1 MEDYKDFLKYD
12 QAIARYKG
20 WQEAGLD
27 KDRPFGVNELRE
39 AFLALDSLKVDS
51 QMVIKSHV
59 APGVVAHAFN
69 PSTWEE
75 ARGFLG
81 LRPA

>member
-1 MEDYKDFLKYD
+1 MYMKFFICECLYEHMNICMFTIYMPGTQRGQK
-12 QAIARYKG
+12 R
-20 WQEAGLD
+20 
-27 KDRPFGVNELRE
+27 
-39 AFLALDSLKVDS
+39 ALDSLKVDS